1 MAEIILFGVSVL
13 PVILLGL
20 YIYKKD
26 KNKEPTRL
34 LIKLFVGGVLSCF
47 LTFFITEV
55 ITVFIPF
62 FGSDPQ
68 KLSALELIPYVFIGI
83 ALIEETSKFIFVYK
97 FSFNE
102 IDFDELYDGLLYAGF
117 VALGFDCFENLA
129 YVYSSGISV
138 GILRAVLAVPGHFCD
153 GIMMGYFL
161 GNAKYHSL
169 HNNDSKKKLNLFY
182 AILVPMLMHGFYDYC
197 LFAQLDLLLILFF
210 IFVIV
215 TYIYVSKKI
224 KKISEINKKMKY
236 KNNFCPNCG
245 AKVGSDFCP
254 KCGNKNQ

>member
-47 LTFFITEV
+47 LTLFITEV

-97 FSFNE
+97 RITKCNRFKKST
-102 IDFDELYDGLLYAGF
+102 
-117 VALGFDCFENLA
+117 
-129 YVYSSGISV
+129 IS
-138 GILRAVLAVPGHFCD
+138 
-153 GIMMGYFL
+153 
-161 GNAKYHSL
+161 
-169 HNNDSKKKLNLFY
+169 
-182 AILVPMLMHGFYDYC
+182 
-197 LFAQLDLLLILFF
+197 
-210 IFVIV
+210 
-215 TYIYVSKKI
+215 
-224 KKISEINKKMKY
+224 
-236 KNNFCPNCG
+236 
-245 AKVGSDFCP
+245 
-254 KCGNKNQ
+254 